1 MNIRYSASLLLGTA
15 VFLGTNVIA
24 KEIAI
29 YRWVDENNIVHFSQ
43 HQPMDENYSQLTTIS
58 SYKASSKKVAVDR
71 PDAADSN
78 EAKELAAKYEE
89 QQNRIAK
96 NKEVFAKNC
105 NAAQLNVKMLN
116 SFNKILYTDT
126 DGESKVL
133 SGEEKQ
139 EKLDISKKQIALY
152 CEK

>member
-15 VFLGTNVIA
+15 VFLSTNVIA

-58 SYKASSKKVAVDR
+58 SYKASSKKVVTES
-71 PDAADSN
+71 PGAADSD

-89 QQNRIAK
+89 QQNIIAK
-96 NKEVFAKNC
+96 NKETYAKNC

-116 SFNKILYTDT
+116 SFNRILYTDT

-139 EKLDISKKQIALY
+139 EKLDVSKKQIALY